1 MLKKPSEPETVEK
14 ARPPLHVLHEQLV
27 VVAYVEIVDDGRHAY
42 EIFSEMSH
50 HGYASHV
57 GEAWKAEGRVQA
69 GVAYLESAAGD
80 YHYLWHGG
88 DVDEPPVV
96 YYEVV
101 TVATSYCGTDKPKP
115 ATVAS
120 RHRTRRSLYLGSHEG
135 DSRQPRSAAA
145 PLYLRLCECRRNGE
159 PPVVEGIVSRG
170 GYHLHAHCSG
180 CHIIVGTVGCCRTLV
195 CLCGHHHHVAAH
207 SVAVGIEVQLNVFV
221 ASGELGRVKREAQ

>member
-14 ARPPLHVLHEQLV
+14 ARPPLHVLHKQMV
-27 VVAYVEIVDDGRHAY
+27 AVAYEEIVDNGRCTDKL
-42 EIFSEMSH
+42 ISEMPY
-50 HGYASHV
+50 HGYASHA
-57 GEAWKAEGRVQA
+57 GEAGKAEGCVQT
-69 GVAYLESAAGD
+69 GVAGLESAAGD
-80 YHYLWHGG
+80 YHYLRHGG

-120 RHRTRRSLYLGSHEG
+120 RHRASRSLYLGSHEG

-145 PLYLRLCECRRNGE
+145 PLYLRLCERRRNGE

-170 GYHLHAHCSG
+170 GYHLHAHRSG
-180 CHIIVGTVGCCRTLV
+180 YHIIVGAVGCCRTLV
-195 CLCGHHHHVAAH
+195 RLCGHHHHVAAH

-221 ASGELGRVKREAQ
+221 ASGELGRVKRETQ

>member
-101 TVATSYCGTDKPKP
+101 TVATSYCALTNQSRLLSLPGTAP
-115 ATVAS
+115 VAVFI
-120 RHRTRRSLYLGSHEG
+120 
-135 DSRQPRSAAA
+135 SAAMKVTPA
-145 PLYLRLCECRRNGE
+145 SHDPQLRRCICDCVNAAGMENRRW
-159 PPVVEGIVSRG
+159 
-170 GYHLHAHCSG
+170 LKA
-180 CHIIVGTVGCCRTLV
+180 
-195 CLCGHHHHVAAH
+195 
-207 SVAVGIEVQLNVFV
+207 
-221 ASGELGRVKREAQ
+221 